1 MLRPARGALEALN
14 RHRLAVGREGWM
26 NGIATPIVAAEPAS
40 IAEFLSARSS
50 VSVVMVVYMTGVA
63 LAESVAC
70 VLRDPLVD
78 ELVIVDNG
86 STGPDAA
93 DLRALADRDARVV
106 LLAGHGN
113 IGFARGANLGA
124 RRAKGD
130 ILVFLNPD
138 AFLRP
143 GCIAELVREIVGRPV
158 PCIVGGRVL
167 NADLTEQRGARRGE
181 ITPMNALMSLSRL
194 AERVPAWR
202 RYEVHWEGE
211 VSPDRAAPVP
221 TISGAC
227 LCMRR
232 EDFDC
237 VKGFDEKY
245 FLHVEDVD
253 LCWRVR
259 RAGGVVLFH
268 PKAEVVHIGHT
279 SLTSPIRVE
288 FHKGVGLARYFRKRA
303 VGITQRVFAWLLSP
317 VVVLA
322 AIVRPVM
329 WRFRGRAG

>member
-1 MLRPARGALEALN
+1 MLRPMLGVLN
-14 RHRLAVGREGWM
+14 RRSWPIGKEGWM
-26 NGIATPIVAAEPAS
+26 NGIAASIVAVEPAEQP
-40 IAEFLSARSS
+40 EFLARRSS

-63 LAESVAC
+63 LEESLTC

-78 ELVIVDNG
+78 QLVVVDNG
-86 STGPDAA
+86 STEADAA
-93 DLRALADRDARVV
+93 SLRALAERDDRVV
-106 LLAGHGN
+106 LLAGQGN
-113 IGFARGANLGA
+113 VGFARGANLGA
-124 RRAKGD
+124 RAASGE

-138 AFLRP
+138 AFLQP
-143 GCIAELVREIVGRPV
+143 GCIAELTHEIVGRPV
-158 PCIVGGRVL
+158 PSIVGGRVL

-181 ITPMNALMSLSRL
+181 ITPMSALLSLCQL
-194 AERVPAWR
+194 AKHVPAWR
-202 RYEVHWEGE
+202 RYEVHWEAE
-211 VSPDRAAPVP
+211 VSPDAPAAVP

-232 EDFDC
+232 EDFDF
-237 VKGFDEKY
+237 VRGFDEKY

-259 RAGGVVLFH
+259 RAGGLVLFH
-268 PKAEVVHIGHT
+268 PKAEVVHLGHT

-303 VGITQRVFAWLLSP
+303 QGVGQQLIALVLSP
-317 VVVLA
+317 IVVVA
-322 AIVRPVM
+322 AIARPVL

>member
-1 MLRPARGALEALN
+1 
-14 RHRLAVGREGWM
+14 M
-26 NGIATPIVAAEPAS
+26 NGIAAPIVAMEPVETADVLG
-40 IAEFLSARSS
+40 AHPS
-50 VSVVMVVYMTGVA
+50 VSVVMVVYMTGEA
-63 LAESVAC
+63 LYESVAC
-70 VLRDPLVD
+70 VLADPAVG

-86 STGPDAA
+86 STSADAS
-93 DLRALADRDARVV
+93 DLRELSDRDGRVV

-124 RRAKGD
+124 RTAKGE

-138 AFLRP
+138 AFLQP
-143 GCIAELVREIVGRPV
+143 GCILELAREIVGRPV
-158 PCIVGGRVL
+158 PSIVGGRVL
-167 NADLTEQRGARRGE
+167 NADRTEQRGARRGD
-181 ITPMNALMSLSRL
+181 ITLVSALLSLSRL

-202 RYEVHWEGE
+202 HHEVHWEGE
-211 VSPDRAAPVP
+211 VSPDAPALVP

-227 LCMRR
+227 FCMRR
-232 EDFDC
+232 EDFDFM
-237 VKGFDEKY
+237 KGFDEKY

-259 RAGGVVLFH
+259 RAGGLVLFH
-268 PKAEVVHIGHT
+268 PKAEVVHLGHT

-303 VGITQRVFAWLLSP
+303 VGIGQGVVAWLFSP
-317 VVVLA
+317 IVVIA
-322 AIVRPVM
+322 AIVRPLM